1 MKRKNKNEGTKKTD
15 YSKKMKDLLDF
26 LSTNIELNKRPRVD
40 IKQLKLFFGCKL

>member
-26 LSTNIELNKRPRVD
+26 LSTNIDLNKPSNLD
-40 IKQLKLFFGCKL
+40 LQQLKLFYGCKL